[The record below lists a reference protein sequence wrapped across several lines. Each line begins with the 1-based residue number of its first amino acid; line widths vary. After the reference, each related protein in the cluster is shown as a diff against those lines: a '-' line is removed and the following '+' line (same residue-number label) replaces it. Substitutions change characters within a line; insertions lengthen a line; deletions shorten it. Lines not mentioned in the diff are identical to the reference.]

1 MLIKLNNNNKGT
13 PLYNTHSF
21 NLKIFSD
28 DADFSKSL
36 EVTFFSAAMTTPSL
50 ARMPR
55 AIPAW
60 EIASIAYSTWYKR
73 PILKS

>member
-1 MLIKLNNNNKGT
+1 
-13 PLYNTHSF
+13 
-21 NLKIFSD
+21 
-28 DADFSKSL
+28 
-36 EVTFFSAAMTTPSL
+36 MTTPSL